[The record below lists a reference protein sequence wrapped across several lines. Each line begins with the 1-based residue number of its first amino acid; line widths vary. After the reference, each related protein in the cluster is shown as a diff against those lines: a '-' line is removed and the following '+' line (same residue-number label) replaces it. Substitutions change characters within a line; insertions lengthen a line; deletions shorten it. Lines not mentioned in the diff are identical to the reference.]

1 MGVMMGCEYCVI
13 RTELSVCKQTGHSF
27 VIWMYYMNYVIL
39 HRSTLY
45 HKRLILSVK
54 LNAVADMKAH
64 LKLGLYLEV

>member
-1 MGVMMGCEYCVI
+1 
-13 RTELSVCKQTGHSF
+13 
-27 VIWMYYMNYVIL
+27 MYYMNYVIL